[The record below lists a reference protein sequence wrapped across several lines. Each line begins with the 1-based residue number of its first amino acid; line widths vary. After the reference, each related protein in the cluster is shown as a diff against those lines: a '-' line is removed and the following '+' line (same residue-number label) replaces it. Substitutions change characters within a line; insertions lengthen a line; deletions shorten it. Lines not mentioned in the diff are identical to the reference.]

1 MNECRIAEDLLP
13 LYEEDLLH
21 KETVDWMVDH
31 LSACERCRALG
42 NATLEHPPAAQMKPK
57 RSVVPAM
64 MQNVRSKFAV
74 YRLLFVILS
83 FSFAMGTSLFADS
96 FQFILS
102 YFILGL
108 STFYFYRSWVFT
120 LSISMAPIILWS
132 IYDTIAS
139 YGSYNDWYAQAV
151 ENHNSFIGLF
161 GMLIGGALL
170 LSIIHTVFAI
180 LGAVVA
186 LLMAKI
192 SEQEDT

>member
-42 NATLEHPPAAQMKPK
+42 NAALEHLPANQMKPK
-57 RSVVPAM
+57 RSAPAM
-64 MQNVRSKFAV
+64 MQNVRSKLAV
-74 YRLLFVILS
+74 YRLLFVLLS

-108 STFYFYRSWVFT
+108 CTFYFYRSWLFT
-120 LSISMAPIILWS
+120 LSISMVPIILWS

-170 LSIIHTVFAI
+170 LGIIHTVFAI